1 MVGSE
6 GVGGLGWRLVQPGMK
21 GLVIGVNPKS
31 GNTVCSKLI
40 GSAFEP
46 LVPEYPVR
54 TGLTCVFCLSME
66 SRLSE

>member
-6 GVGGLGWRLVQPGMK
+6 GVGGLGWRAVQPGMK

-46 LVPEYPVR
+46 LVPK
-54 TGLTCVFCLSME
+54 
-66 SRLSE
+66 

>member
-6 GVGGLGWRLVQPGMK
+6 GVGGIEWRVVQPGMN

-46 LVPEYPVR
+46 LVPEYGVR
-54 TGLTCVFCLSME
+54 TGVTPLF
-66 SRLSE
+66 

>member
-6 GVGGLGWRLVQPGMK
+6 GVGGLGRRAVQPGMK

-46 LVPEYPVR
+46 LVPEYGVR
-54 TGLTCVFCLSME
+54 TGLICLFCLSME
-66 SRLSE
+66 SCLSE

>member
-6 GVGGLGWRLVQPGMK
+6 AVGRLGWRVVQPGMK